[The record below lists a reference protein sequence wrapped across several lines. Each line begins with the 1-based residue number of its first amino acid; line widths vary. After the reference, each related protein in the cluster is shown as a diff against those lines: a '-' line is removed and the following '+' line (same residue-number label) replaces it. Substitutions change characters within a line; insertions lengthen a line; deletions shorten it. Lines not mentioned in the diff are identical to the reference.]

1 MTAVVVSW
9 WEHETAT
16 PMHLMHKHRHSIPLL
31 LLLLPPQVFYVFLSF
46 VCGYYSARL
55 YKSEFYF
62 QIVPTGGL
70 V

>member
-1 MTAVVVSW
+1 MRLQ
-9 WEHETAT
+9 
-16 PMHLMHKHRHSIPLL
+16 PLHLMHKRCHSIPL

-55 YKSEFYF
+55 YKSEFHF
-62 QIVPTGGL
+62 LIGPTGGL